1 MAGMVL
7 HKVRPVYPESAKQKG
22 IQGPVL
28 LRALIGTDG
37 HIIELATIYG
47 KEELVPAAI
56 SAVQQWEYRPYIL
69 SGQPAEVETEIG
81 VEFTLS
87 H

>member
-7 HKVRPVYPESAKQKG
+7 KKVPPAYPESAKQKG

-28 LRALIGTDG
+28 LSAVIGTDG
-37 HIIELATIYG
+37 RIPQLKPIYG

-56 SAVQQWEYRPYIL
+56 SAVQQWEYLPYIL
-69 SGQPAEVETEIG
+69 LGQSAEVETEIQ
-81 VEFTLS
+81 VQFTLS